1 MNAMINAAATAPSH
15 VQEASLTVHQL
26 TVAGILAAAIVG
38 IIIGLMTYL
47 ANHFRDIVK
56 GEVKPLVARLDSVD
70 ERLDKIETR
79 LDRMD
84 TRMDKMDDRFDRMDA
99 RFDKMDERMDRM
111 DERMN
116 SVEVKIDRMVDNL
129 GLLVQV
135 VSRMADDRERRQ

>member
-84 TRMDKMDDRFDRMDA
+84 TRMDKMD
-99 RFDKMDERMDRM
+99 ERMDRM